1 MLLRNLRYLAALARE
16 GHFARAARAC
26 DVTQPTLSAG
36 IKQLEEE
43 LGQLLV
49 RRGQRF
55 EGLTAEGERVL
66 GWARR
71 ILADTESLEQEA
83 SELREGLVGRLRI
96 GAIPVTLPMLALLTG
111 PFSRS
116 HPGVSITILSL
127 TSIDIQRGLD
137 DFSLDAGVT
146 YLDNE
151 PLTHVR
157 TVPLYRERFLFF
169 SPTSGPLA
177 GRSRVS
183 WPEAASQP
191 LCLLTPDMQNR
202 RILDAQFTAA
212 GSAPRAMVETNS
224 VLTMWA
230 HLRSGAWCTVLPQP
244 FLYLFGEPPGTR
256 AIPLEPGEHD
266 HTIGLVVPDR
276 DPLTPSARELL
287 RIAERLDLPGVLDGG
302 GPGRA

>member
-26 DVTQPTLSAG
+26 AVTQPTLSAG

-43 LGQLLV
+43 LGLLLV

-55 EGLTAEGERVL
+55 EGLTSEGEKVL

-83 SELREGLVGRLRI
+83 SELREGLVGRLRL
-96 GAIPVTLPMLALLTG
+96 GAIPVTLPILSLLTG
-111 PFSRS
+111 PFLSS
-116 HPGVSITILSL
+116 HPRVTVTILSL
-127 TSIDIQRGLD
+127 NSIDIQRGLD

-157 TVPLYRERFLFF
+157 TIPLYRERFFF
-169 SPTSGPLA
+169 FTPAGGPLA
-177 GRSRVS
+177 GRKKVS
-183 WPEAASQP
+183 WAEAASQP

-202 RILDAQFTAA
+202 RILDAQFSDAGAA
-212 GSAPRAMVETNS
+212 PQASVETNS
-224 VLTMWA
+224 VLTLWA
-230 HLRSGAWCTVLPQP
+230 HVRSGAWSTVLPHP
-244 FLYLFGEPPGTR
+244 FLYMFGQPEGLK
-256 AIPLEPGEHD
+256 AIPLDPGAHD

-287 RIAERLDLPGVLDGG
+287 QLAEKLDLARSMDAGLARGG
-302 GPGRA
+302 